1 MFPGNKLININR
13 SKVAAIFISLVFT
26 THILKL
32 TLTILTPN
40 MNQRSLLTQPQAN
53 ISQTRLPLI
62 LRYFYRL
69 SLCNANDR
77 FHLPSPPLMYPEK
90 AICYPRKNPGERR
103 SIPREHKCFP
113 FHGRRHVFTA
123 FWMSKTLSKHTPR
136 MRRYSDACTQTLVL
150 LVSTSW
156 LVLIRR
162 PAALT
167 RYKCAFAGLS
177 PFYTFLSVIKCHIIH
192 STFPISSVR
201 NVFVFLEL
209 NF

>member
-1 MFPGNKLININR
+1 MQTTAFIYPLLR
-13 SKVAAIFISLVFT
+13 SC
-26 THILKL
+26 ILKKRSV
-32 TLTILTPN
+32 ILVK
-40 MNQRSLLTQPQAN
+40 TQE
-53 ISQTRLPLI
+53 
-62 LRYFYRL
+62 
-69 SLCNANDR
+69 NAGV
-77 FHLPSPPLMYPEK
+77 YPENTSVFHFTGAAMFSLHFECPK
-90 AICYPRKNPGERR
+90 LYLNTHLGSALLRR
-103 SIPREHKCFP
+103 
-113 FHGRRHVFTA
+113 VYT
-123 FWMSKTLSKHTPR
+123 
-136 MRRYSDACTQTLVL
+136 DACTACVVQ

-209 NF
+209 NFYQIKYKIVYNISHFF